1 MQITNKFQTIV
12 ILIMVVL
19 GILLGQV
26 EFIRSYSNYLIMP
39 ALNIM
44 LFLVFIQIPLKN
56 IVDSFKNIKFTLTSI
71 CINFI
76 WTPLLVYILGKFFLS
91 TYPELYLGFLMLM
104 VTPCTD
110 WYIIF
115 TENAKGNVAL
125 STSIL
130 PLNLILQLLLL
141 PIYIFL
147 LGGSSISIDTLEL
160 GKSVIYSLIIPLFTA
175 IVVRKIIIQKVG
187 ESIFTEKVASKACY
201 YQGYFLNF
209 AITMMFS
216 SQGKILLENSYVL
229 LILLLPIL
237 LFFIIN
243 FILGKIVGKFIGFD
257 YSDGVSLILTT
268 LARNSPIALAIATA
282 AFPSKPLISLAL
294 IIGPLIELPIL
305 FLVSKI
311 LVSSKFKYSYPKI

>member
-1 MQITNKFQTIV
+1 MC
-12 ILIMVVL
+12 
-19 GILLGQV
+19 
-26 EFIRSYSNYLIMP
+26 IRDS
-39 ALNIM
+39 
-44 LFLVFIQIPLKN
+44 KN

-130 PLNLILQLLLL
+130 PLKLILQLLLL
-141 PIYIFL
+141 PVYIFL

-175 IVVRKIIIQKVG
+175 RCV
-187 ESIFTEKVASKACY
+187 
-201 YQGYFLNF
+201 
-209 AITMMFS
+209 
-216 SQGKILLENSYVL
+216 
-229 LILLLPIL
+229 
-237 LFFIIN
+237 
-243 FILGKIVGKFIGFD
+243 
-257 YSDGVSLILTT
+257 
-268 LARNSPIALAIATA
+268 
-282 AFPSKPLISLAL
+282 
-294 IIGPLIELPIL
+294 
-305 FLVSKI
+305 
-311 LVSSKFKYSYPKI
+311 